1 MRWHQLGARH
11 LGGNPR
17 YHRALGRRLCQ
28 RRLAPRDNRS
38 RSLDGLASHYSG
50 TVTGAQIGARLAHK
64 IPRELLRKIF
74 GAVLLIAAFK
84 TMTSSL

>member
-1 MRWHQLGARH
+1 MRWHQLGSRY

-17 YHRALGRRLCQ
+17 YHRTLGRRLCQ
-28 RRLAPRDNRS
+28 RRLAPETIGHVHWMA
-38 RSLDGLASHYSG
+38 SLLIIPG